1 VLRLTVPGPRRQ
13 RPGPCSTC
21 RGPWPP
27 FLNLSHAGRCVPRPA
42 GVSMTR
48 RPAPQPSD
56 QVPARERG
64 ASSPTCQQ
72 SWWVHSAALRDRT
85 LYNPV
90 ATGVCLLRHFVRT
103 HARRLYR
110 RRSPRL
116 RRVVAAGAGGRSSRC
131 SWSSTDR
138 GRLPLMPANGERS
151 SSMRC
156 VLCHGRRV
164 WLLQYNP

>member
-1 VLRLTVPGPRRQ
+1 VLRLTVTGPRRQ

-90 ATGVCLLRHFVRT
+90 ATGVCLLRHFART
-103 HARRLYR
+103 QIV
-110 RRSPRL
+110 PET
-116 RRVVAAGAGGRSSRC
+116 VAPAPTSRGGGGGRRSSRC